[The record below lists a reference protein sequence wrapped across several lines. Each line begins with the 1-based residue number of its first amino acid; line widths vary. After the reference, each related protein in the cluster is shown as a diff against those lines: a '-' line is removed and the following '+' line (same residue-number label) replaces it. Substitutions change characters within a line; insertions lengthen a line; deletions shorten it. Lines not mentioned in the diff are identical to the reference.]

1 MVRGLRRTP
10 IGTNMPEPTAHFTS
24 EAPVIDW
31 ILRTVGRDLRVAL
44 PLGLGKPVSL
54 VNALVQRACADPSI
68 RLQIFTALTL
78 ERPNPSSDM
87 ERRFLSP
94 ALDRLFGD
102 YPQIDYANMLRDGK
116 LPDNIQVTEFFVQS
130 PNWIKVPQAQQN
142 YVSANYTH
150 ALDVL
155 LEQEPNL
162 VLQLL
167 AIDQD
172 RLSLSCNP
180 DITSDLLRLR
190 KQGMAEFAFVGQ
202 VHVDLPFM
210 PGSAEIGLSECDAL
224 QTPDAPPHELFSVVK
239 QPVSLQDHAIALHTS
254 RLIRDGGTLQIG
266 IGQIGDAIAHAL
278 TLRQDEKIGPLWDR
292 CPFPRASR
300 FNETGPFQTGLYCV
314 TEMLVDGLLAL
325 FERGIIR
332 REVDGIAI
340 HAGFFLDSRDFYK
353 RLKALPAQERARIAM
368 MPVSFTNSL
377 LGDEEAKRAA
387 RQHARFINSA
397 MMVTLLGAVVSDGTE
412 DGQVV
417 SGVGGQFNFITQAF
431 ALQDARAIIT
441 LPATRRGKSGLSSN
455 IRFSYGHVTIP
466 RHLRDI
472 VVTEYGIADLRG
484 RSDANTIAALLEIA
498 DSRFQKELEN
508 RAKASGKLPD
518 SYRLPDS
525 ARNNTPQ
532 ALTSWLAPHRA
543 HNLPSFP
550 LGTDFTSIEQYLLP
564 ALADLRH
571 ASTRTPALLALML
584 EGLSGKPGQ
593 QEKAALERM
602 ALKRA
607 RGLKPRLSA
616 LALRGA
622 LRKQETDAGAGQ

>member
-1 MVRGLRRTP
+1 
-10 IGTNMPEPTAHFTS
+10 MPESTAHFTS

-31 ILRTVGRDLRVAL
+31 ILNNVGRDLRVAL
-44 PLGLGKPVSL
+44 PLGLGKPVTL
-54 VNALVQRACADPSI
+54 VNALVQRACDDPSI
-68 RLQIFTALTL
+68 QLQIFTALTL
-78 ERPNPSSDM
+78 ERPDPSSDM
-87 ERRFLSP
+87 ERRFLAP

-102 YPQIDYANMLRDGK
+102 YPQIDYASMLRDGT

-130 PNWIKVPQAQQN
+130 PNWVKVPQAQQN

-155 LEQEPNL
+155 LEQQPNL

-167 AIDQD
+167 AHDEG

-180 DITSDLLRLR
+180 DITSDLLHLR
-190 KQGMAEFAFVGQ
+190 KQGKAEFVFVGQ
-202 VHVDLPFM
+202 VHDDLPFM
-210 PGSAEIGLSECDAL
+210 PGSAEIDLSECDTL
-224 QTPDAPPHELFSVVK
+224 QTPDTPPHELFSVVK

-278 TLRQDEKIGPLWDR
+278 TLRQEAKIGPIWDS
-292 CPFPRASR
+292 CPFPRAAC
-300 FNETGPFQTGLYCV
+300 FNETGPFQTGLYSV

-332 REVDGIAI
+332 RKVDGIAI

-353 RLKALPAQERARIAM
+353 RLKDLPAKDRARIAM
-368 MPVSFTNSL
+368 IPVSFTNSL
-377 LGDEEAKRAA
+377 LGDEAAKRAA

-417 SGVGGQFNFITQAF
+417 SGVGGQFNFVTQTF

-441 LPATRRGKSGLSSN
+441 LPATRQGSSGLSSN

-484 RSDANTIAALLEIA
+484 KSDADTIAALLEIA
-498 DSRFQKELEN
+498 DSRFQIELE
-508 RAKASGKLPD
+508 RKAKASGKLPD

-532 ALTSWLAPHRA
+532 ALKSWLAPHRA
-543 HNLPSFP
+543 RALPSFP
-550 LGTDFTSIEQYLLP
+550 LGTDFTPIEQHLLP

-571 ASTRTPALLALML
+571 ASTWPPALLSLML
-584 EGLSGKPGQ
+584 KGLRGTPGQ
-593 QEKAALERM
+593 REQAALERM
-602 ALKRA
+602 GLARA
-607 RGLKPRLSA
+607 QGLKPRLSA

-622 LRKQETDAGAGQ
+622 LRGQEADVSVQE